1 MPREPGRGVV
11 RLRSKRMGK
20 LRDILS
26 ALSLL
31 LLLAVIFL
39 WVRSYTRYEGV
50 LHYGKAAPLV
60 ATASAEGESADV
72 NVDGRSTGI
81 VSYRGRLTYVT
92 IANPLRADT
101 WERWSEV
108 IAETP
113 SSGAKRLAV
122 EVAAQ
127 STMGGGSGAT
137 EMAIAGKGVTLPLRL
152 PYHYLTLP
160 YWLLT
165 LLLAIAPWRWIDRR
179 RVVAQRLREGR
190 CVTCG
195 HELVG
200 GVCSKCAAASVK
212 QET

>member
-1 MPREPGRGVV
+1 MPRERERRVV
-11 RLRSKRMGK
+11 RLCAEPMRN

-31 LLLAVIFL
+31 LLIAVLYL
-39 WVRSYTRYEGV
+39 WMRSYSRYEGV
-50 LHYGKAAPLV
+50 LHYGEAAPLV
-60 ATASAEGESADV
+60 ATAVGEGETLEG
-72 NVDGRSTGI
+72 NVRGRSTGL
-81 VSYRGRLTYVT
+81 VSYRGRMTYVT
-92 IANPLRADT
+92 IANPLRAQT
-101 WERWSEV
+101 WERWSEA

-122 EVAAQ
+122 DVAAQ
-127 STMGGGSGAT
+127 STMGGGSGTT

-160 YWLLT
+160 YWLLA

-179 RVVAQRLREGR
+179 RVMAQRLREGR
-190 CVTCG
+190 CVKCG

-200 GVCSKCAAASVK
+200 GVCSKCAVVAAK
-212 QET
+212 A

>member
-1 MPREPGRGVV
+1 MPRERGDCAV
-11 RLRSKRMGK
+11 RLIVEPMGK

-31 LLLAVIFL
+31 LLVAMIVL
-39 WVRSYTRYEGV
+39 WVRSYARYEGV
-50 LHYGKAAPLV
+50 LHYGEAAPLV
-60 ATASAEGESADV
+60 ATAVGEGETLEG
-72 NVDGRSTGI
+72 NVRGRSTGV

-122 EVAAQ
+122 DVAAQ
-127 STMGGGSGAT
+127 STMGGGSGTT

-160 YWLLT
+160 YWLLA
-165 LLLAIAPWRWIDRR
+165 LLLALAPWRWIDRR

-200 GVCSKCAAASVK
+200 GVCSKCAAAG
-212 QET
+212 E